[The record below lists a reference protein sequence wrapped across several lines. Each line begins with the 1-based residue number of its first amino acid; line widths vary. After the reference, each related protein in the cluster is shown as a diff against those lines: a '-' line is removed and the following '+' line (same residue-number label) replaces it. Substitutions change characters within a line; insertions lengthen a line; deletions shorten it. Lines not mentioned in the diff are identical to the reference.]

1 MSSVSQVVAIRQWNF
16 RPALDSRIALANSR
30 EIIVNHAKSFQPQEN
45 AKNSARHSRN
55 RIVLLVVLVIE
66 PRHSIEDE
74 DEDENEDEKFAR
86 RANILRDSSTKVAKE

>member
-45 AKNSARHSRN
+45 AKN
-55 RIVLLVVLVIE
+55 
-66 PRHSIEDE
+66 
-74 DEDENEDEKFAR
+74 
-86 RANILRDSSTKVAKE
+86 TKVAKE